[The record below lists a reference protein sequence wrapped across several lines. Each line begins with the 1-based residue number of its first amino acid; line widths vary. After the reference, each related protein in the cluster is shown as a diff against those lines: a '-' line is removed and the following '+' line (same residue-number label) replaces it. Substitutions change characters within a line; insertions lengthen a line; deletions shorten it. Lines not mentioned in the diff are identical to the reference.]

1 MTRQHGV
8 CTLRTDWPPR
18 ASHCVRLLR
27 ACTWQPVGL
36 PVPWDGCGEA
46 TQFRAPSFSRWSSFF
61 TIGTAE
67 QQASI
72 VKLKASDDFEHRACG
87 RMFQGPCVRCGGDVY
102 LDDCRMEMGNFQHT
116 VCPPAAVGQGVKEL
130 QLQASSN
137 SAVNSF
143 DRSIIITIDPLVVL
157 ENRLAGEIVVWQRL
171 QHPRAPRSI
180 LAPGDTR
187 PFLIHGPRAECRLSV
202 NLGADGIAESCP
214 MFAPEEGWGRQF
226 AGNRE
231 GVEGREASCGSALSS
246 HPILLR
252 SSSGRLLLASWR
264 LQGYNTACVSIG
276 DVVNAVP
283 HR

>member
-27 ACTWQPVGL
+27 ACTRQPVGL

-46 TQFRAPSFSRWSSFF
+46 TQFRAPSFSTWSSFF
-61 TIGTAE
+61 TMGSAE
-67 QQASI
+67 QQGSI
-72 VKLKASDDFEHRACG
+72 VKLKASDDFQYSSCG
-87 RMFQGPCVRCGGDVY
+87 RKLQGPCARCGGDVY
-102 LDDCRMEMGNFQHT
+102 LDDCKKEAGNLQHV
-116 VCPPAAVGQGVKEL
+116 VCPPAVVGQGVREL

-137 SAVNSF
+137 SAVNRF
-143 DRSIIITIDPLVVL
+143 DRSIIITIEPLLVI
-157 ENRLAGEIVVWQRL
+157 ENQLDAEIVVWQRL

-180 LAPGDTR
+180 LAPGETR
-187 PFLIHGPRAECRLSV
+187 PFLIDGPRGKCRLSV

-214 MFAPEEGWGRQF
+214 LFAPEEGWGRQS

-231 GVEGREASCGSALSS
+231 GVEGRKASCGSALGS

-252 SSSGRLLLASWR
+252 CSSGRMLLASLR
-264 LQGYNTACVSIG
+264 LQGHNTVCVRMG
-276 DVVNAVP
+276 QVVSAVP